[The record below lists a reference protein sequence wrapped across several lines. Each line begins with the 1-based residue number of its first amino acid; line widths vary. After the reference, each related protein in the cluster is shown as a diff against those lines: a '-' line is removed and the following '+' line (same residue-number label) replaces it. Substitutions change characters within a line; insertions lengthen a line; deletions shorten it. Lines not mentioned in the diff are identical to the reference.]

1 MISSLESH
9 IEKFSYKKVAII
21 GAFRQGRKYNFK
33 MIDLQ
38 VTEFDYISA
47 CSAFCYILQEVKLK
61 DKYRYAARHYINLS
75 Y

>member
-9 IEKFSYKKVAII
+9 IEKFSYRKVAII

-47 CSAFCYILQEVKLK
+47 VFSILLYSSRGQVK
-61 DKYRYAARHYINLS
+61 R
-75 Y
+75 